1 MELVLWSL
9 ALLSC
14 LLLSVLI
21 FKCWYIIYR
30 ALRSLKTYQRLLV
43 TELCIFEMLLSP
55 AVGYHHI
62 SYHSWRPQ
70 LPSWALSV
78 CSSAESGWLVWMPSL
93 VHWHGERPYA
103 FCYDMNS
110 LEMSLLG
117 TVVKKLELGDISS
130 SSHKKISYTFRVHLS
145 ALDILP

>member
-1 MELVLWSL
+1 MISGLNQLV
-9 ALLSC
+9 
-14 LLLSVLI
+14 
-21 FKCWYIIYR
+21 FKCWHMICR
-30 ALRSLKTYQRLLV
+30 ALRSLRTYQRLML
-43 TELCIFEMLLSP
+43 TELGMFEMLPSP

-62 SYHSWRPQ
+62 SYRSWGPQ

-93 VHWHGERPYA
+93 VHWNGERPYV

-117 TVVKKLELGDISS
+117 TVVNNWSWEIFLAPATRRYLT
-130 SSHKKISYTFRVHLS
+130 YTFRVHLS